1 MLLIGSRA
9 VKHFFPF
16 YRRPKDYDF
25 IASAHEV
32 DHFLSN
38 YKWKDISS
46 HEKKIRARITINER
60 PVVFEFE
67 LTEKSPSGNL
77 LAMVPN
83 NVYRKD
89 SELNLV
95 YQVASPEILFLLKK
109 SHICFNIHWKKNIA
123 DYLFLKER
131 IDESKLDGQWRGLFD
146 LRFREI
152 KERVK
157 FKDRDFDVDNSEFF
171 KVSEKMINR
180 MIPHD
185 NLHFATCFY
194 NRPLFMEVKDD
205 LSKAA
210 MNPTKVDALPHNKKI
225 QLIQEE
231 CMALALERYI
241 LPCVRDMKP
250 FNARQAYVDTA
261 GRMVYNYLPMF
272 LKFFA
277 ADNFVEILNLP
288 CNYVTK
294 FFDNVEG
301 LNLPDENIRFA
312 RETLELLPHVPFVSR
327 GERPQY
333 IGQ

>member
-9 VKHFFPF
+9 AKHHFPF

-25 IASAHEV
+25 IASKHEI
-32 DHFLSN
+32 DHFLSSQ
-38 YKWKDISS
+38 KWKDISS
-46 HEKKIRARITINER
+46 HEKKVRARIVINDK
-60 PVVFEFE
+60 PTVFEFE
-67 LTEKSPSGNL
+67 VTEKMPSGKQ
-77 LAMVPN
+77 LAMIPN

-89 SELNLV
+89 TDLDIV

-123 DYLFLKER
+123 DYLFLKDR

-146 LRFREI
+146 LRFNET

-171 KVSEKMINR
+171 KVSEKMVNR

-185 NLHFATCFY
+185 NLHLATCFY
-194 NRPLFMEVKDD
+194 DRPLFMEVKDD
-205 LSKAA
+205 LSKAV
-210 MNPTKVDALPHNKKI
+210 MNPAKVEALPHKKKI

-241 LPCVRDMKP
+241 LPCTRDMKP
-250 FNARQAYVDTA
+250 FSARQAYVDTA

-277 ADNFVEILNLP
+277 ADNFVEILDLP
-288 CNYVTK
+288 VNYVEK
-294 FFDNVEG
+294 FFDKAKG
-301 LNLPDENIRFA
+301 LNLPDENIQFA
-312 RETLELLPHVPFVSR
+312 RETANSLSGMPLMSWDEKH
-327 GERPQY
+327 QN
-333 IGQ
+333 IGR